1 MAACDGFRSRRPV
14 GEKDAGDLSL
24 HPHNDMPKI
33 ANLKRQFPASFRTEP
48 VLVAKG
54 GIGG

>member
-1 MAACDGFRSRRPV
+1 VTVSVRA
-14 GEKDAGDLSL
+14 DLSE
-24 HPHNDMPKI
+24 I
-33 ANLKRQFPASFRTEP
+33 ANLKRQFPGSFRTEP